1 MTRARQNADGWQGG
15 TGSVHLSVEGGGFWA
30 VMPGRNCEVSVI
42 GGWAARSAAPAS
54 TQPAADECVARLKM
68 EAAPG
73 FEPGM
78 RVLQT
83 RALPLGDAA
92 PSFPT
97 VRILGSGGAQV
108 NFLWNPLSRFRGE
121 RQHHPGRGWRSG
133 PDGQRVS
140 RGHQVPQGVTP
151 RPLQPHA
158 DWNRQ
163 LL

>member
-1 MTRARQNADGWQGG
+1 MGWQRDLQYRA
-15 TGSVHLSVEGGGFWA
+15 SVQPVFDGCLS
-30 VMPGRNCEVSVI
+30 
-42 GGWAARSAAPAS
+42 
-54 TQPAADECVARLKM
+54 RLKM

-108 NFLWNPLSRFRGE
+108 NFLWNPLSRLRGE
-121 RQHHPGRGWRSG
+121 RQHHPGREWRSG

-151 RPLQPHA
+151 RSLQPHA
-158 DWNRQ
+158 DWNRH